1 MGEKKLYHFGAWASF
16 GMALMLVI
24 NGVATFLPFYW
35 LFQASRIGIVLA
47 GFGVLPAIW
56 RQLKDEE
63 VGWVT
68 WLTALAYFGLFAEGL
83 YHIAGASLDSNWP
96 LFGGLSVWAVGMNA
110 IGLRL
115 RRWPVTLGT
124 LGIVGGLLLF
134 AAVLANT
141 FAPGNI
147 VNTIS
152 AGLGAVV
159 LYPAW
164 LAWMGVR
171 MVKGKA
177 GA

>member
-1 MGEKKLYHFGAWASF
+1 MEAKKLYPFGAWASF

-47 GFGVLPAIW
+47 GFGMLPAIW

-63 VGWVT
+63 AGWAT
-68 WLTALAYFGLFAEGL
+68 WLTVLAFFGLFAEGL
-83 YHIAGASLDSNWP
+83 YHIAHGDMNSNWP
-96 LFGGLSVWAVGMNA
+96 LFGGLSAWAVGMNV
-110 IGLRL
+110 IGLRR
-115 RRWPVTLGT
+115 RRWPAALGI

-134 AAVLANT
+134 AAVLANSL
-141 FAPGNI
+141 APGNV

-164 LAWMGVR
+164 LAWMGIR
-171 MVKGKA
+171 MLKGKA
-177 GA
+177 GT